1 METLKN
7 LEIGK
12 SAVISKVG
20 GTGALRQHFLDMGM
34 IPGVKVTMMKHAPMG
49 DPLEIRVFNYE
60 LTLRKEE
67 AAQIE
72 IEYKEKASD
81 SDADF
86 SDSTAEK
93 ETSTASKDLL
103 TSHPG
108 LGEDGKYHE
117 KETETPLPAG
127 TILTYALVGNQNCG
141 KTTLFNQLTG
151 SNQHV
156 GNFPGVTI
164 DRKDGAIIGHPETLV
179 TDLPGIYSMSPFT
192 SEEIVS
198 RNFVLKEKPKAI
210 LNILDA
216 SAIERSL
223 YLTMQLLELDIPM
236 VIALNMMDELTG
248 NGGSININE
257 MENLLGVPVVPIS
270 ALKNEG
276 VNELVQH
283 AIHIAHFQ
291 EKPVPQDFC
300 SKDEAG
306 GAIHRAI
313 HAVIHLIQDHA
324 ERAEIPVRFAAS
336 KIIEGDKI
344 ILNMLDLD
352 FNEIEMLEHIVVQM
366 EKESGLDRS
375 AAIAKMRYSFINKIC
390 GKTVKKPHES
400 KEHLRSE
407 KIDKI
412 LTGKWTAIPAFIL
425 IMTTVFLLTFNVLG
439 AVLQG
444 LLENGIDFV
453 TNLAATGLKNAG
465 VNEVLQSL
473 VIDGIFKGVGS
484 VLSFLPIIV
493 VMFFFL
499 SMLEDSGYIARVAF
513 VMDKLL
519 RKIGLSGRS
528 IVPLLIG
535 FGCTVPAVM
544 STRTLPSERDRRM
557 TILLTPFM
565 SCSAKLP
572 IYAFFV
578 SAFFPKH
585 GGLIMGG
592 LYFFGIVS
600 GILVAL
606 LFKKTLFKGEAVPFV
621 MELPNY
627 RLPGK
632 KNVAQLLWE
641 KSKDFL
647 QRAFTV
653 IFIGTIIIWFLQ
665 SFNLRFQLVADSQ
678 QSILASIAGILEPVF
693 RPIGLGNWKIIT
705 SLISGF
711 IAKESVVSTMEILFG
726 DVSAAI
732 NSLTAASLLV
742 FSLLYTPCIAAISAV
757 RRELGTGWA
766 AGVALWQCVLAWILA
781 FAVHFIG
788 SLI

>member
-60 LTLRKEE
+60 LTLRKDE
-67 AAQIE
+67 AAKIE
-72 IEYKEKASD
+72 IGYKEKLSD
-81 SDADF
+81 SNADF

-93 ETSTASKDLL
+93 EASTASNDLL

-108 LGEDGKYHE
+108 LGEEGKYHE
-117 KETETPLPAG
+117 KETEAPLPDS

-164 DRKDGAIIGHPETLV
+164 DRKDGVIIGHPKTLV

-257 MENLLGVPVVPIS
+257 MENLLGVPLVPIS

-390 GKTVKKPHES
+390 GKTVKNRMNQKNICAAKKS
-400 KEHLRSE
+400 IK
-407 KIDKI
+407 
-412 LTGKWTAIPAFIL
+412 
-425 IMTTVFLLTFNVLG
+425 FL
-439 AVLQG
+439 Q
-444 LLENGIDFV
+444 ENG
-453 TNLAATGLKNAG
+453 
-465 VNEVLQSL
+465 LQ
-473 VIDGIFKGVGS
+473 FQ
-484 VLSFLPIIV
+484 
-493 VMFFFL
+493 
-499 SMLEDSGYIARVAF
+499 
-513 VMDKLL
+513 
-519 RKIGLSGRS
+519 
-528 IVPLLIG
+528 
-535 FGCTVPAVM
+535 
-544 STRTLPSERDRRM
+544 
-557 TILLTPFM
+557 
-565 SCSAKLP
+565 
-572 IYAFFV
+572 
-578 SAFFPKH
+578 
-585 GGLIMGG
+585 
-592 LYFFGIVS
+592 
-600 GILVAL
+600 L
-606 LFKKTLFKGEAVPFV
+606 LF
-621 MELPNY
+621 
-627 RLPGK
+627 
-632 KNVAQLLWE
+632 
-641 KSKDFL
+641 
-647 QRAFTV
+647 
-653 IFIGTIIIWFLQ
+653 
-665 SFNLRFQLVADSQ
+665 
-678 QSILASIAGILEPVF
+678 
-693 RPIGLGNWKIIT
+693 
-705 SLISGF
+705 
-711 IAKESVVSTMEILFG
+711 
-726 DVSAAI
+726 
-732 NSLTAASLLV
+732 
-742 FSLLYTPCIAAISAV
+742 
-757 RRELGTGWA
+757 
-766 AGVALWQCVLAWILA
+766 
-781 FAVHFIG
+781 
-788 SLI
+788 